1 MILEILEILD
11 KEDLPKLEVLSVL
24 LVIID
29 MITENDENTTALDV
43 IITELIHLKHKDGI
57 QRLLD
62 EVDVLIDIA
71 NEEKISIEQMLS
83 LIVVLVAQ
91 ITKDYASIELEAVI
105 TQLTL
110 LKYDRMGVLKI
121 YEKTKVKELI

>member
-1 MILEILEILD
+1 MKKN
-11 KEDLPKLEVLSVL
+11 KE
-24 LVIID
+24 
-29 MITENDENTTALDV
+29 
-43 IITELIHLKHKDGI
+43 KDGI

-83 LIVVLVAQ
+83 LIVVLAAQ
-91 ITKDYASIELEAVI
+91 ITKDYASTELEALI
-105 TQLTL
+105 AQLTL
-110 LKYDRMGVLKI
+110 LKYDRMGILKE

>member
-1 MILEILEILD
+1 MKKN
-11 KEDLPKLEVLSVL
+11 KE
-24 LVIID
+24 
-29 MITENDENTTALDV
+29 
-43 IITELIHLKHKDGI
+43 KDGI

-83 LIVVLVAQ
+83 LIVVLAAQ
-91 ITKDYASIELEAVI
+91 ITKDYASIRLEALI

-110 LKYDRMGVLKI
+110 LKYDRMDILKT

>member
-1 MILEILEILD
+1 MTKD
-11 KEDLPKLEVLSVL
+11 
-24 LVIID
+24 
-29 MITENDENTTALDV
+29 NN
-43 IITELIHLKHKDGI
+43 KHKDGI

-71 NEEKISIEQMLS
+71 NEEKIPLEQMLS
-83 LIVVLVAQ
+83 LIVVLAAQ
-91 ITKDYASIELEAVI
+91 ITKDHASIRLEALI

-110 LKYDRMGVLKI
+110 LKYDRMDILKT